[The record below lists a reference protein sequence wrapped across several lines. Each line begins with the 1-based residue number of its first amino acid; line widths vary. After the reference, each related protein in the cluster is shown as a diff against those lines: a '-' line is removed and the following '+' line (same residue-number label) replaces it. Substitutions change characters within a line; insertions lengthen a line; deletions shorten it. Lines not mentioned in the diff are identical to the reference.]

1 MSCGGDEGATF
12 YHTAMDREMG
22 SSSSVGRRHKTD
34 LCQQCEQLGSLHHV
48 RLHEYRH
55 HGNHDSTVVCILFS
69 WELFCYFTR
78 TANCS
83 PRAFDAKTHQLAV
96 RACAIPPPS
105 AHARDQSRTT
115 PIFFHHPLLT
125 GVACCRRM
133 LGAER
138 RKETKP
144 VRGNRI
150 KSE

>member
-115 PIFFHHPLLT
+115 PFFPPSSAADWSSLLSSNVGSRKKKRDET
-125 GVACCRRM
+125 C
-133 LGAER
+133 ER
-138 RKETKP
+138 E
-144 VRGNRI
+144 
-150 KSE
+150 SY